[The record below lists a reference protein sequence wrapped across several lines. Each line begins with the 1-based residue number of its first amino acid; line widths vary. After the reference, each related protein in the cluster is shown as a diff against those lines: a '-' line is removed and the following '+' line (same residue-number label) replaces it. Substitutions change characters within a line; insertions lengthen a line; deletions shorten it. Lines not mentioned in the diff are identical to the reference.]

1 MRRCRWRR
9 ARRFSTF
16 AEQREDVAGR
26 CAKQDGGIPMGCTET
41 DCKSDCNGLRALDAL
56 EPDMQAQMLAHFARQ
71 ARLVRTALSDDRR
84 DADADAA
91 AAGFQRALGQAMD
104 ADEDIETQAA
114 LRDLSATLRDA
125 RQAGLKLSARIEE
138 LQLDGVLGTQR
149 LPVLT
154 AVLSAA

>member
-1 MRRCRWRR
+1 
-9 ARRFSTF
+9 
-16 AEQREDVAGR
+16 
-26 CAKQDGGIPMGCTET
+26 
-41 DCKSDCNGLRALDAL
+41 
-56 EPDMQAQMLAHFARQ
+56 MLAHFARQ